1 MAAPHHPSILP
12 SGVGKAL
19 ALVPGG
25 GQPIH
30 LLQNP
35 NQSLTMVR
43 VVTSGPL
50 TSNPPNGYSN
60 PSVGGGD
67 GNSELRGTAMW
78 MSVRSAGHTPCI
90 VFHFLQ
96 HYEDYRNCVGLL
108 MRQMHVFFVSLF
120 FFFLEFSSHQISK
133 WTSWTQ
139 IYYQYKHMDIFWK
152 TRRYSF
158 QWNINCKI
166 LCSCLTNQSIQL

>member
-1 MAAPHHPSILP
+1 MQTKRIQRHTPEGFHIHYKQVKLCVPLCAGSPVSAQPVIMAAPHHPSILP

-60 PSVGGGD
+60 PSAGGGD
-67 GNSELRGTAMW
+67 GNSELRGTAM
-78 MSVRSAGHTPCI
+78 
-90 VFHFLQ
+90 
-96 HYEDYRNCVGLL
+96 
-108 MRQMHVFFVSLF
+108 
-120 FFFLEFSSHQISK
+120 
-133 WTSWTQ
+133 
-139 IYYQYKHMDIFWK
+139 
-152 TRRYSF
+152 
-158 QWNINCKI
+158 
-166 LCSCLTNQSIQL
+166 

>member
-60 PSVGGGD
+60 PSIGGGD
-67 GNSELRGTAMW
+67 GNSELRGTAM
-78 MSVRSAGHTPCI
+78 
-90 VFHFLQ
+90 
-96 HYEDYRNCVGLL
+96 
-108 MRQMHVFFVSLF
+108 
-120 FFFLEFSSHQISK
+120 
-133 WTSWTQ
+133 
-139 IYYQYKHMDIFWK
+139 
-152 TRRYSF
+152 
-158 QWNINCKI
+158 
-166 LCSCLTNQSIQL
+166 